1 MAYDKDSGKKE
12 KVNFKKKARKCYF
25 CTNEISYVDY
35 KDTRTLKKFVSDK
48 GKILPRRITGT
59 CAKHQRMVAEA
70 IKRSREAALIPY
82 TKD

>member
-12 KVNFKKKARKCYF
+12 KASFKRKARKCYF
-25 CTNEISYVDY
+25 CMNDINYIDY